1 MAKKQM
7 KRVKTGKR
15 SAKKR
20 SAKTA
25 APSSKPRARNPR
37 SNGRP
42 IIIRGYTIGA
52 IGRGIGK
59 STGYVSR
66 CLRNQRRPSVRTLEA
81 LRVFLDLPTL
91 DEAGHLFA
99 GHSIAKGA
107 EDVKAVKAKVE
118 SAATEQPAQAATDDT
133 QVIDKA
139 EEAEAE

>member
-91 DEAGHLFA
+91 DEAGQLFA
-99 GHSIAKGA
+99 GHSMAKGA
-107 EDVKAVKAKVE
+107 KDVKAAKAKVE
-118 SAATEQPAQAATDDT
+118 GGQAAEATEVAEAAQIPAA
-133 QVIDKA
+133 IP
-139 EEAEAE
+139 AEAE